1 MSFNSSF
8 SNSQDTE
15 KMVINHQ
22 EIDQIIVA
30 ILAGKYSWA
39 CVLLL
44 RFIGYNPI
52 HYLPYTTYIRL
63 VRENANQS
71 NKKVLKKT
79 PTKIVS

>member
-8 SNSQDTE
+8 STAQETQE
-15 KMVINHQ
+15 MVIQHEQ
-22 EIDQIIVA
+22 IDKIVAA

-44 RFIGYNPI
+44 RFIGYNPL

-63 VRENANQS
+63 IKENTSHS
-71 NKKVLKKT
+71 NKKSFNKT
-79 PTKIVS
+79 ASPKS